1 MANNLEL
8 QGSTYHVRLAIPVD
22 VQHAF
27 GGRRILSQS
36 LMTGV
41 HQEAMDRR
49 LPILASWKAQIK
61 IAREGKPLPEG
72 WQDNLSSVLAE
83 LDAARR
89 NRKLKIIGEPNEA
102 STYDSSVVQ
111 NFKEEN
117 PAFYTLIESMVEKEA
132 ENGISGELRNLDIIH
147 KVARNILEQS
157 LKENYRA
164 TGSEKITLDEIFTN
178 PHAYKIKSPIS
189 KSRLATFRIYRESR
203 KVALKTIDQQ
213 ESKLVKLAGFLNQA
227 GKPLDF
233 DAVSAWLD
241 SMNLSRKTLAQY
253 LLAGS
258 VFWKWAMKHDSRWR
272 VDFKDKANPF
282 LNHDL
287 PKLRGKELAESQRK
301 AYSISELSSIYTA
314 AVNSGRDRLADLI
327 LLGTYTGA
335 RIEELCELEK
345 DSIVVVD
352 GIRSFDID
360 YSKTKAGIRIV
371 PIHPALADI
380 VKRLEENSKD
390 GYLIET
396 NSRNKYKTRSA
407 AMVKAFSRFKTKLGF
422 GAEHCF
428 HSIRAT
434 AITQMLR
441 AGVQGVIIAEIVGH
455 ETGLV
460 TFDVYAKGASSAQK
474 LDAVTKIPVLTS
486 ITKAH
491 EA

>member
-8 QGSTYHVRLAIPVD
+8 QGSTYHVRLAIPAD

-36 LMTGV
+36 LLTGV

-49 LPILASWKAQIK
+49 LPILAAWKAQIK
-61 IAREGKPLPEG
+61 TAREGKPLPEG

-83 LDAARR
+83 LDASRR

-102 STYDSSVVQ
+102 LTYDSSVVQ

-117 PAFYTLIESMVEKEA
+117 PAVYTLIESIVEKEA
-132 ENGISGELRNLDIIH
+132 ENGISGEIRNLEIIH
-147 KVARNILEQS
+147 KAFRRILEQS

-164 TGSEKITLDEIFTN
+164 TDSEKITLDEIFAD
-178 PHAYKIKSPIS
+178 PQAYKIKSPIT
-189 KSRLATFRIYRESR
+189 KARIATFRTYRESR
-203 KVALKTIDQQ
+203 KVASKTIDQQ
-213 ESKLVKLAGFLNQA
+213 ESKLVKLAGFLNEA

-241 SMNLSRKTLAQY
+241 SMNLSSKTLTQY

-258 VFWKWAMKHDSRWR
+258 VFWKWAMKHDLRWR

-282 LNHDL
+282 ENHDL
-287 PKLRGKELAESQRK
+287 PKLRGKELAETQRK
-301 AYSISELSSIYTA
+301 AFSIADISRLHTA
-314 AVNSGRDRLADLI
+314 AINSGLNRLADLI

-335 RIEELCELEK
+335 RIEELCRLK
-345 DSIVVVD
+345 TDKIVVVE
-352 GIRSFDID
+352 GVRSFDISD
-360 YSKTKAGIRIV
+360 SKTKAGIRVV

-380 VKRLEENSKD
+380 VTRLEEDSTD

-396 NSRNKYKTRSA
+396 NSRSKYGIRSDP
-407 AMVKAFSRFKTKLGF
+407 MVKAFGRLKTSLGF
-422 GAEHCF
+422 GPEHVF
-428 HSIRAT
+428 HSIRKT

-441 AGVQGVIIAEIVGH
+441 AGVQGIIIAELVGH

-460 TFDVYAKGASSAQK
+460 TFDVYSQGASATQK
-474 LDAVTKIPVLTS
+474 LDAITKIPALS
-486 ITKAH
+486 PITK
-491 EA
+491 